1 MRRIHLAALLA
12 VTALVATACGVKNDS
27 APRDIPEAEQVDLV
41 SPQDQN
47 AGEATGTQRIYLVG
61 PETNAFGAVL
71 EGVPRAATSPKE
83 LMESLLAGANADEVA
98 QQLRS
103 AIPVGT
109 RLLAASPSGGTMRVD
124 LSEEI
129 LQLSGSDL
137 ADALAQIVFTA
148 SEWPN
153 VAQVRVLVDGAA
165 QQWPIGDGTLQ
176 STSLDV
182 YDYPGR
188 VASSQP
194 EYPATPP
201 APQP

>member
-1 MRRIHLAALLA
+1 MRRTVLLVAALAL
-12 VTALVATACGVKNDS
+12 VTAACGVKNDS
-27 APRDIPEAEQVDLV
+27 APRDIPEPEQVDLV

-47 AGEATGTQRIYLVG
+47 AGQATGTQRIYLIG
-61 PETNAFGAVL
+61 PDTNAFGAVL
-71 EGVPRAATSPKE
+71 EGVPRTATSPRD
-83 LMESLLAGANADEVA
+83 LMTSLLAGANGEEVA

-109 RLLAASPSGGTMRVD
+109 RLLDATPSGGTMRVD

-153 VAQVRVLVDGAA
+153 VSQVRVLVNGAA

-176 STSLDV
+176 STPLDV

-194 EYPATPP
+194 EYPAVPP
-201 APQP
+201 PQP

>member
-1 MRRIHLAALLA
+1 MRTVRVVLLAAALA
-12 VTALVATACGVKNDS
+12 FVAAACGVKNDS
-27 APRDIPEAEQVDLV
+27 APRDVPEAEQVDLV

-47 AGEATGTQRIYLVG
+47 AGEATGTQRIYLIG
-61 PETNAFGAVL
+61 PDTNAFGAVL
-71 EGVPRAATSPKE
+71 QGVSREASSATE

-98 QQLRS
+98 QQLRT

-109 RLLAASPSGGTMRVD
+109 RLLDAIPSGGTLRVD

-148 SEWPN
+148 SEWQN
-153 VAQVRVLVDGAA
+153 VNQVRVLVNGAA

-176 STSLDV
+176 STPLDV

-194 EYPATPP
+194 EYPAIPP
-201 APQP
+201 PPQA